1 MMRGIVDHLH
11 RQQGTAMKRITI
23 TFWFAGAVAAY
34 SVPATANDFDHVWRC
49 ELKPGNT
56 LDDARAVAHT
66 WLAAARSM
74 KHGERLQVFIRYPI
88 IVSESENR
96 FDFIVRAPSLAV
108 WGAFYDTYDDGTPV
122 ADADLK
128 FADVASCSGS
138 TMWESINV
146 E

>member
-1 MMRGIVDHLH
+1 
-11 RQQGTAMKRITI
+11 MKSIAATL
-23 TFWFAGAVAAY
+23 WFASAVAAFAT
-34 SVPATANDFDHVWRC
+34 PAAANEFDQVWSC
-49 ELKPGNT
+49 ELKPGKS
-56 LDDARAVAHT
+56 LDDARAVAGT

-74 KHGERLQVFIRYPI
+74 KNGERLQVSIRYPI

-96 FDFIVRAPSLAV
+96 FDFVVRAPSLAV

-122 ADADLK
+122 ADADMK

-138 TMWESINV
+138 TLWESIGV